1 MSAAPTNL
9 TYTAAHGWFQPAN
22 AAAGARIGIT
32 AHAAQQLGDVIFV
45 ELPDVG
51 SAVSAGQIY
60 GEVESTKSVSEL
72 YAPVSGQVTAVNL
85 AVVDDPTLINS
96 DPYGA
101 GWLLEVSVTEAPADL
116 LSAEEYL
123 GTTA

>member
-1 MSAAPTNL
+1 MTAAPTNL
-9 TYTAAHGWFQPAN
+9 TYTTAHGWYQ
-22 AAAGARIGIT
+22 AAAAATGARIGIT
-32 AHAAQQLGDVIFV
+32 AHAAEQLGDVIFV

-51 SAVSAGQIY
+51 ASVSAGQIY

-72 YAPVSGQVTAVNL
+72 YSPISGQVTAVNE
-85 AVVDDPTLINS
+85 AVVNDPTLINS

-101 GWLLEVSVTEAPADL
+101 GWLLEVSVTEVPTDL
-116 LSAEEYL
+116 LSAEQYL

>member
-1 MSAAPTNL
+1 MTAAPTSL
-9 TYTAAHGWFQPAN
+9 TYTTAHGWYQRADS
-22 AAAGARIGIT
+22 ATSARIGIT
-32 AHAAQQLGDVIFV
+32 AHAAEQLGDVIFV

-51 SAVSAGQIY
+51 ASVSAGQIY

-72 YAPVSGQVTAVNL
+72 YSPISGQVTAVNE
-85 AVVDDPTLINS
+85 AVVNDPTLINS

-101 GWLLEVSVTEAPADL
+101 GWLLEVSVTEVPTDL
-116 LSAEEYL
+116 LSAEQYL

>member
-1 MSAAPTNL
+1 MTAAPTSL
-9 TYTAAHGWFQPAN
+9 TYTAAHGWYQPASAT
-22 AAAGARIGIT
+22 AAARIGIT
-32 AHAAQQLGDVIFV
+32 AHAAEQLGDVIFV

-51 SAVSAGQIY
+51 STVSAGQIY

-72 YAPVSGQVTAVNL
+72 YSPISGQVTAVNE

-101 GWLLEVSVTEAPADL
+101 GWLLEVSVTEVPTDT

>member
-1 MSAAPTNL
+1 MAAAPNNL
-9 TYTAAHGWFQPAN
+9 TYTTAHGWYQPAD
-22 AAAGARIGIT
+22 ATTKARVGIT
-32 AHAAQQLGDVIFV
+32 AYAAEQLGDIIFV
-45 ELPDVG
+45 ELPDVDA
-51 SAVSAGQIY
+51 SVSAGQIY

-72 YAPVSGQVTAVNL
+72 YSPVSGQISAVNA

-101 GWLLEVSVTEAPADL
+101 GWLLEISVTETSPDL
-116 LSAEEYL
+116 LSSEEYL